1 MSCNCT
7 PKPYIGLV
15 ETPLDALRL
24 VIAARHGIIPLTPRR
39 LDAEDRRERIR
50 SGAVFVFH
58 VRTSGINRWTDG
70 RPWSLS
76 FDTGRFLLYYQRP
89 ADVDRRYTHNKETAA
104 GAGIIH
110 PDNLVKKAGRVDQRL
125 QKWFILCQAITV
137 VVAGEEFHLVA
148 YFTHADRESGRL
160 KTLQSRPDVIRLP
173 LERVKMR
180 LCGRYARC
188 RGGTSFVG
196 PTSSLFAP
204 NHPTTTTT
212 TTTLPMRLVPRYAD
226 FGVPVSGFDPQAR
239 YVTSPWMSAGALGLM
254 RGVLGL
260 YGLATTCTTLAFDV
274 KFGNGDSF
282 LSYFTDLAYIGLTAY
297 LIAAAVQSLAYARY
311 GTYPL
316 RRWPRLLQWL
326 HVVLQSTTTTFPFI
340 VTIVFWALL
349 ASPEVF
355 DTTYSTYSNISVHAL
370 NSLFALLDLLLSHTP
385 PAPWLTLPLH
395 ILLLAAYLGVAYI
408 TAHTQGFYPYSF
420 LDPNP
425 DSGSGRL
432 LGAYIVGIAVGEA
445 VVFCVVRGVVLLRV
459 RLARRLARA
468 GEGDGDVEREG
479 LEDWE
484 EVDAV
489 QPEKPQP
496 TKSANVN
503 DSGVVVGG
511 SRSAQEPSSG
521 SSAAAAV

>member
-160 KTLQSRPDVIRLP
+160 KALSR
-173 LERVKMR
+173 
-180 LCGRYARC
+180 
-188 RGGTSFVG
+188 GTSFVG

-355 DTTYSTYSNISVHAL
+355 DTTYSTYSNISVHA
-370 NSLFALLDLLLSHTP
+370 P
-385 PAPWLTLPLH
+385 QLPLRPARPPPITH
-395 ILLLAAYLGVAYI
+395 PARPVAHPPPCI
-408 TAHTQGFYPYSF
+408 SSSSPPTSASRTSPRTQQGFYPYSF